1 MRDQPFQFES
11 TFGFCIWNNCIVFVG
26 HVKNG
31 VASVGDRLE
40 LDVSGGRVTGTI
52 KAIEMDRKLIDETMS
67 GIEIGDGLHDFSDP
81 SIDAALSDPVDSG
94 DASVEWTGVS
104 FPVILSES

>member
-1 MRDQPFQFES
+1 MRDQPFEFES
-11 TFGFCIWNNCIVFVG
+11 TFGFCIWKNCIVFVG
-26 HVKNG
+26 RVKSG

-40 LDVSGGRVTGTI
+40 FDVSGGRVTGTI
-52 KAIEMDRKLIDETMS
+52 KAIEMDRKLIDETVS
-67 GIEIGDGLHDFSDP
+67 GIEIGVGLYDFSDP
-81 SIDAALSDPVDSG
+81 SIDAALGDPVDSG